1 MCARAQM
8 HACICTRTRTN
19 ARTHTQMQ
27 KAEAI
32 AQAETHGG
40 KTRPIL
46 PLANK
51 AAESAGSG
59 VNGGSGAGATGMR
72 ASLKP
77 PGPWAK
83 AVTPRGG
90 VLGCVKESEATQGG
104 TQAAEGALSSGGIE
118 GDGQGTGMEGRAG
131 AAQDGVAGADAG
143 GSEAKAVYIYISY

>member
-1 MCARAQM
+1 
-8 HACICTRTRTN
+8 
-19 ARTHTQMQ
+19 MQ

-32 AQAETHGG
+32 APAETHSG

-59 VNGGSGAGATGMR
+59 VNGGSSAGATGMR

-118 GDGQGTGMEGRAG
+118 GDGQGAGMEGRAG

-143 GSEAKAVYIYISY
+143 GSEAKAVYIYIILIYTHI